1 MDKEKRQNLRKPNT
15 VCCQCWYPK
24 YRLTVLSTK
33 FGVSHPTKPIV
44 ASSQKINQIIIITT
58 LTLNLPKPIL
68 IFARQEEKI
77 N

>member
-1 MDKEKRQNLRKPNT
+1 MDTKKRQNLRKPNT
-15 VCCQCWYPK
+15 VCCQCWYPR

-33 FGVSHPTKPIV
+33 CGVSHPTKPIV
-44 ASSQKINQIIIITT
+44 ASSKKTNQIIIITI
-58 LTLNLPKPIL
+58 LPLNLPKPIL